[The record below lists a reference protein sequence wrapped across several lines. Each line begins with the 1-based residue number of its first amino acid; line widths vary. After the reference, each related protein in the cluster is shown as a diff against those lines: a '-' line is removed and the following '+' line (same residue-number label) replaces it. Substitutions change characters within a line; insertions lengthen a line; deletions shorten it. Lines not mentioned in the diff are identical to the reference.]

1 MKRILLASSSP
12 RRIELLRKFNID
24 FDIVP
29 SSFEEKIFETDPI
42 SLAIDM
48 AKGKALD
55 VAKNIN
61 RDFIIISA
69 DTIVTKDGKVFGK
82 PKDEEDAI
90 KMLKVLSGSTHEV
103 VTAICVYDLG
113 KEILKC
119 DFEKTEVV
127 FKELTEQEILDYITT
142 KEPFDKAGAYAIQ
155 GIGSLFVKSIN
166 GCFFN
171 VVGLPIFK
179 LDQLLREVGVNLLKG
194 SVSFE

>member
-29 SSFEEKIFETDPI
+29 SSFEEKIFEMDPI

-48 AKGKALD
+48 AKGKALN

-90 KMLKVLSGSTHEV
+90 KMLKELSGSTHEV

-113 KEILKC
+113 KGILKC

-127 FKELTEQEILDYITT
+127 FKELTEQEILDYINT

-166 GCFFN
+166 GCYFN